1 MSLDCS
7 RFTYIKSIMT
17 MLNLATNRTILLLT
31 GTRDE
36 NRLMRAVMD
45 VNENLYESE
54 IMADDRIVMTTV
66 RNSNDEILRYELEGS
81 PLDFFQIGLRYGKAE
96 ERNRILD
103 SVILK

>member
-1 MSLDCS
+1 
-7 RFTYIKSIMT
+7 MT

-45 VNENLYESE
+45 VNDNLYESE

-96 ERNRILD
+96 ERNRILET
-103 SVILK
+103 VIPR

>member
-17 MLNLATNRTILLLT
+17 MRNDRTILLLT

-45 VNENLYESE
+45 VNDNLYENE
-54 IMADDRIVMTTV
+54 IMADERIIMTTV
-66 RNSNDEILRYELEGS
+66 RNSNDEILRYEIEGTA
-81 PLDFFQIGLRYGKAE
+81 LDFFQIGLRYGRAE
-96 ERNRILD
+96 ERNRVLEF
-103 SVILK
+103 VVPR

>member
-7 RFTYIKSIMT
+7 RFTYNKLIMT
-17 MLNLATNRTILLLT
+17 MHNERTTLLLA

-36 NRLMRAVMD
+36 NRLMRAIMD

-66 RNSNDEILRYELEGS
+66 RNSNDEILRYELEGTA
-81 PLDFFQIGLRYGKAE
+81 LDFFQIGLRYGKAE

-103 SVILK
+103 SVIPR

>member
-17 MLNLATNRTILLLT
+17 MRNDRTILLLT

-45 VNENLYESE
+45 VNDNLYENE
-54 IMADDRIVMTTV
+54 IMADERIIMTTV
-66 RNSNDEILRYELEGS
+66 RNANDEILRYELEGTA
-81 PLDFFQIGLRYGKAE
+81 LDFFQIGLRYGKAE
-96 ERNRILD
+96 ERDRVLEC
-103 SVILK
+103 VIPR